1 MGSFA
6 RSLVWTVSIFARFCS
21 LASWLTLSSGKHI
34 NLDKSVDPDF
44 LKKAISRLKA
54 SADEPPLGTGSY
66 GIVQRVAYFHNNRRV
81 FLARKLVSRPRRVP
95 IQYLLE
101 EAKVMEKLAH
111 DHIIKLVGTYY
122 DTKYLY
128 LLLWPVASCNLEN
141 ILLDIDGL
149 RTGKGDRDD
158 IITRLKDLGL
168 TNIAAIDRENRC
180 FGTSAGSCSKQC
192 TCCPLNYLSQ
202 LSGCITR
209 AVKHCHDRDIRHLDL
224 KPSNILLNPGR
235 VYLADFGI
243 ARDVHDRDHT
253 MTRGN
258 LGTFRW
264 RAPEINQVQSDWSMK
279 AADVY
284 SLGLILLNL
293 ATFIYHSPLGS
304 FEDMITEEKS
314 SVKAEKLGKCI
325 ADLERMAARATKEVE
340 NSHQDTIHPKPFI
353 QLASKMVS
361 TFPSTRPV
369 ISEVHSEL
377 VILGGPG
384 QIYHGHCCKE
394 DKDFLIHRLYKKL
407 DSVMEDYNR
416 VQVENASLAHE
427 LGVLKAN
434 QETWQQRLEN
444 EYSKYST
451 NIKILQEQLG
461 KKRSELHRLQTELQK
476 TNKLPRQSLR
486 RPATEALASPTS
498 SEEGLRIRR
507 HTQPQPSR
515 SRVVGFSTP
524 SPSSSQILNARSS
537 NPSLTPRPT
546 PSPSQAATRRDSLI
560 PPPTVSAVPAS
571 PTVNAVAIPQDKS
584 PGYPMIRT
592 RSLGNSRIPIPAN
605 PATPIRSTTP
615 NPAAANSARD
625 PSSTENSQY
634 SMSSSVFSL
643 NNSRLSLSKSWDIMP
658 ADGEMVRSPRSEN
671 DDPVRNRDRE
681 RARCR
686 SRSNSGNESGNEEGR
701 GPDRVVHGLGLG
713 LTEKEDY
720 YRRQSIASA
729 ATGNSSAVNGSGT
742 ARYAESEVSANSVA
756 SKLTNPP
763 PAARRIVPPRLVS
776 ERSWADVA
784 AQREPRR

>member
-1 MGSFA
+1 M
-6 RSLVWTVSIFARFCS
+6 
-21 LASWLTLSSGKHI
+21 ASWLTLSSGKHFS
-34 NLDKSVDPDF
+34 LDKSVDPD
-44 LKKAISRLKA
+44 LVKKAISRLKA

-66 GIVQRVAYFHNNRRV
+66 GIVQKVTYFHNNRRV

-122 DTKYLY
+122 DPKYLY
-128 LLLWPVASCNLEN
+128 LLLWPVAACNLEN

-168 TNIAAIDRENRC
+168 TNLAAIDRENSN

-192 TCCPLNYLSQ
+192 TCCPLNYLRQ

-264 RAPEINQVQSDWSMK
+264 RAPEVNQVQSDWSMK

-293 ATFIYHSPLGS
+293 ATFIYHSPLSS

-314 SVKAEKLGKCI
+314 SVKAEKLQKCI
-325 ADLERMAARATKEVE
+325 TDLERIARTSKEVDD
-340 NSHQDTIHPKPFI
+340 SQDAINPKPFI

-361 TFPSTRPV
+361 ISPSARPV

-377 VILGGPG
+377 VILGGPS

-394 DKDFLIHRLYKKL
+394 DKDFLIHQLYKKL
-407 DSVMEDYNR
+407 DFMMEDHNHMVKDHNR
-416 VQVENASLAHE
+416 VQAENASLAHE
-427 LGVLKAN
+427 LEVLKAN
-434 QETWQQRLEN
+434 QETWEQRLKN
-444 EYSKYST
+444 EYSKYSA
-451 NIKILQEQLG
+451 NIRILQEQLD
-461 KKRSELHRLQTELQK
+461 KERDELHRLRTELQK

-486 RPATEALASPTS
+486 RPATEVLTSPTS
-498 SEEGLRIRR
+498 SEEGLRMRR

-515 SRVVGFSTP
+515 SHVVSLSTP

-537 NPSLTPRPT
+537 NTSLPPRPT
-546 PSPSQAATRRDSLI
+546 PSPSKAATRRDSLI
-560 PPPTVSAVPAS
+560 PPSIVSAVPAS
-571 PTVNAVAIPQDKS
+571 PTISAVTIPQDKNPS
-584 PGYPMIRT
+584 YPMIRT

-615 NPAAANSARD
+615 NPAAANSVRD

-634 SMSSSVFSL
+634 SMSSSVFSH
-643 NNSRLSLSKSWDIMP
+643 NNSRLSLSKSWDITP
-658 ADGEMVRSPRSEN
+658 ADGDMVRSPRSEK

-681 RARCR
+681 RARYR
-686 SRSNSGNESGNEEGR
+686 SRSNSGNESGNEDGDSS
-701 GPDRVVHGLGLG
+701 DRVIHGLGLG

-720 YRRQSIASA
+720 HRRQSIGSA
-729 ATGNSSAVNGSGT
+729 ATGNSSAVNASGT
-742 ARYAESEVSANSVA
+742 ARYAESVVSANSVA
-756 SKLTNPP
+756 SRSTNPP
-763 PAARRIVPPRLVS
+763 PTARKIVPPRLIS

-784 AQREPRR
+784 AQREPRW